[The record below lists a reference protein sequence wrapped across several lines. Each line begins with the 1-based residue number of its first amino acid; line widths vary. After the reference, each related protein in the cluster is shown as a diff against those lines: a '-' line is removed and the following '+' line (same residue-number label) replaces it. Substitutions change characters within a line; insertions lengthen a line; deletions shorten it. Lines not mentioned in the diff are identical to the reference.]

1 MTAFDGD
8 RIRDAIRAAEE
19 GTSGRIAV
27 RVVHTQVENA
37 FERARDDFHNA
48 RLHEHPDSNAVLFL
62 VAPKSRRFA
71 VYGGDAIHAR
81 LGDAFW
87 QRLIAEMT
95 PHFAQGHPTEALAV
109 GISRVGE
116 SLREQFPSAV
126 SA

>member
-1 MTAFDGD
+1 MTALDGD
-8 RIRDAIRAAEE
+8 RIREAIKAAET

-27 RVVHTQVENA
+27 RVVQTQVEDA

-71 VYGGDAIHAR
+71 VYGGDAIHA
-81 LGDAFW
+81 LFGDAFW
-87 QRLIAEMT
+87 QGLIAEMT
-95 PHFAQGHPTEALAV
+95 PHFAQGNPTEALTA

-116 SLREQFPSAV
+116 CLREHFPSTVNA
-126 SA
+126 

>member
-27 RVVHTQVENA
+27 RVVQTQVDNA
-37 FERARDDFHNA
+37 FERARDDFHTA

-116 SLREQFPSAV
+116 SLREHFPFTV
-126 SA
+126 SV